1 MTICI
6 KLRLKIKK
14 TKHFFSVKRVIYTKV
29 EEFLRDDDF
38 IRYVM
43 DDSTDRDSYW
53 VSYLHAA
60 PQIRAAYLKAYDVLV
75 HLDDC
80 ELLTPEQ
87 TQQLKQR
94 IFRTLSKTVN

>member
-1 MTICI
+1 M
-6 KLRLKIKK
+6 
-14 TKHFFSVKRVIYTKV
+14 KRVIYTKV

-43 DDSTDRDSYW
+43 DDSTDRESYW

-60 PQIRAAYLKAYDVLV
+60 PQIRAAYLKAYDILV

-80 ELLTPEQ
+80 DLLTPEQ
-87 TQQLKQR
+87 AQRLKQR
-94 IFRTLSKTVN
+94 IFMTLNKTVS